1 METVRAVPWRRSEKR
16 GGRASDGLECA
27 SRKNGKSENRREAGI
42 KDPSKKF
49 NYIEKLYPKDSDK
62 PAFTPGRF

>member
-1 METVRAVPWRRSEKR
+1 MDWNALPGKTARAKIGVKP
-16 GGRASDGLECA
+16 
-27 SRKNGKSENRREAGI
+27 GI